1 MGFSSWFSRLS
12 LGVKVQDLVRGFLT
26 GAGERVRGSLTVAPE
41 GGGSSGRS
49 LLTDW
54 RSRL

>member
-1 MGFSSWFSRLS
+1 MVFSLARVSLS

>member
-41 GGGSSGRS
+41 GGGSLGRS